1 LDLPP
6 LTARSPKRTFHL
18 VFRFVKR
25 TFALQQIYSIT
36 SKSRDAP
43 PAPIEPPAVPDGVL
57 TSVDAGAGS
66 MARSSQLWPAVSGA
80 TLHYAVAVLAV
91 AAAVVGGL
99 VADRVLQTAPFVSLF
114 LCAILFAAWLGG
126 AGPGVLAA
134 GLSTLAFDY
143 YFISPAD
150 SFAVQVVPR
159 LGLFAMTALFVIWL
173 SVAQRRTEGSLRR
186 ARDDLQAT
194 VRELEKQNKALQT
207 QDAERSRAGGQ
218 RDRLVADERI
228 GL

>member
-1 LDLPP
+1 
-6 LTARSPKRTFHL
+6 
-18 VFRFVKR
+18 
-25 TFALQQIYSIT
+25 
-36 SKSRDAP
+36 
-43 PAPIEPPAVPDGVL
+43 
-57 TSVDAGAGS
+57 

-126 AGPGVLAA
+126 AAA

>member
-1 LDLPP
+1 
-6 LTARSPKRTFHL
+6 
-18 VFRFVKR
+18 
-25 TFALQQIYSIT
+25 
-36 SKSRDAP
+36 
-43 PAPIEPPAVPDGVL
+43 
-57 TSVDAGAGS
+57 

-80 TLHYAVAVLAV
+80 TLHYSVAVLAV